1 MMVNWGSS
9 ASSTPRTGVGFQ
21 YMTTSLTVYPSAIV
35 ISNLKYS
42 DKWNNVLKT
51 RIKKLF
57 VFSHRILWY
66 VNYLSIINKIYI
78 YIERYLGLSRTLGL
92 EISISI
98 SRLKKHVIFI
108 HRILW
113 CVTYIRITN
122 EIYIS
127 NERNLWVI
135 PNIRSLDPETFIF
148 ITRTIV

>member
-1 MMVNWGSS
+1 
-9 ASSTPRTGVGFQ
+9 
-21 YMTTSLTVYPSAIV
+21 MTTSLTVYPSAIV

-98 SRLKKHVIFI
+98 SRLKKHHIGGGDHFATNAPSTADQNSNSENQSMVRVCEAIFM
-108 HRILW
+108 
-113 CVTYIRITN
+113 
-122 EIYIS
+122 S
-127 NERNLWVI
+127 
-135 PNIRSLDPETFIF
+135 
-148 ITRTIV
+148 